1 MNRFLR
7 FALGVLICVQPAT
20 VHAQSVPGQST
31 PGTGNPIPGQTI
43 RGTGNPIPGQ
53 TIPSIPG
60 IGNPIPPAQS
70 LAPTS
75 SICGPG
81 GEFATVTFSHATAR
95 APRRFST
102 PTLILRLARTA
113 VATTLQS
120 ASTYVGATQAESIA
134 SRFPARLGQLNRVFF
149 LPDATWLC
157 RF

>member
-7 FALGVLICVQPAT
+7 FALGALICVQPAT
-20 VHAQSVPGQST
+20 VHAQANSIPGQST
-31 PGTGNPIPGQTI
+31 A
-43 RGTGNPIPGQ
+43 GTGNPIPGQ

-70 LAPTS
+70 LAPNA

-81 GEFATVTFSHATAR
+81 GEGVRVCNSDFQSCNSACAATVFDPNADTSACTER
-95 APRRFST
+95 CCNNLTVCLSIRRCN
-102 PTLILRLARTA
+102 
-113 VATTLQS
+113 
-120 ASTYVGATQAESIA
+120 TQAESIA

-149 LPDATWLC
+149 LPDTTWLC